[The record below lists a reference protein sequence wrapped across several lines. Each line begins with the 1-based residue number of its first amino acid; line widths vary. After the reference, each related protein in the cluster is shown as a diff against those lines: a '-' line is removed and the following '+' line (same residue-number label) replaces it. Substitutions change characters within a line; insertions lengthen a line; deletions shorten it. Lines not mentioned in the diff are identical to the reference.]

1 MSPCLLRNRDG
12 VSGEACVLR
21 DLIDIKGAS
30 ERTYRFML
38 VREGRP
44 LSPMGGNYLY
54 VLEEDGALKVLWVG
68 ETQNMLK
75 DARDMWG
82 QAVQMHGAVGL
93 YMRLNISE
101 RIRLQE
107 HKDLLDGLKPP
118 MNAAEA
124 RKSA

>member
-1 MSPCLLRNRDG
+1 M
-12 VSGEACVLR
+12 R
-21 DLIDIKGAS
+21 DLIDIHGAS

-38 VREGRP
+38 VRDGRP

-54 VLEEDGALKVLWVG
+54 VLEEGGELKVLYVG
-68 ETQNMLK
+68 EAQNMLK
-75 DARDMWG
+75 DARDLWG
-82 QAVQMHGAVGL
+82 QAVQMHGAVAL

-101 RIRLQE
+101 RIRKQE
-107 HKDLLDGLKPP
+107 HDDLLTALKPP